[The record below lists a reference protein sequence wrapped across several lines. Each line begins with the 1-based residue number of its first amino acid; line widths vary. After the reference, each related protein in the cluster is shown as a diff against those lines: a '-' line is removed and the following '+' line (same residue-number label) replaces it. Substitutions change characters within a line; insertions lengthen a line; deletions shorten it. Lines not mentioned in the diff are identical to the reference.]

1 MDRDRAGLVADLDLV
16 GFVEVRDAIDERD
29 RLVAGCLSDQG
40 EICDQTGAVTIH
52 ANGRRSRALN
62 EDDIAIVARALR
74 DGNL

>member
-1 MDRDRAGLVADLDLV
+1 MTHADNLALIAETARTEPVALVDGIAFLFNAD
-16 GFVEVRDAIDERD
+16 EV
-29 RLVAGCLSDQG
+29 

-52 ANGRRSRALN
+52 AEGRRSRALN